1 MQDIN
6 KRMCSD
12 PKRQHMPNHHSW
24 SCETLDALQVLTVA
38 PSIHHGAANTQDD
51 LQVLT
56 VVTSINHVAAK
67 SWMLHKCSLSHQSY
81 IMELRIKWMIDK
93 C

>member
-1 MQDIN
+1 
-6 KRMCSD
+6 
-12 PKRQHMPNHHSW
+12 MPNHHSW
-24 SCETLDALQVLTVA
+24 GCEPLDALQVLTVA

-81 IMELRIKWMIDK
+81 VMELRKMDDLQMLTVANSNCMIYK
-93 C
+93 